1 MIKKLFALSA
11 AIALLGATPAL
22 AQLPGVEV
30 EPYLGVYI
38 PFLDLVDEEVDVGGV
53 PFDFAAGQ
61 KTALAL
67 GGRVTVWLAG
77 PVGIEGNFLYAFSD
91 VEVSADAA
99 AEDESANVWAADA
112 RLILKFGV
120 PLAPISFHV
129 NGGIAYIAHGG
140 DAFENVTDGDS
151 SIGGVVGAGLRV
163 KLPGIVGIRFDAQS
177 YIYSTELSV
186 DDPDLGGVV
195 TFDSVF
201 LADVVASAGLV
212 ISIGP

>member
-1 MIKKLFALSA
+1 M
-11 AIALLGATPAL
+11 
-22 AQLPGVEV
+22 
-30 EPYLGVYI
+30 
-38 PFLDLVDEEVDVGGV
+38 
-53 PFDFAAGQ
+53 
-61 KTALAL
+61 
-67 GGRVTVWLAG
+67 
-77 PVGIEGNFLYAFSD
+77 
-91 VEVSADAA
+91 
-99 AEDESANVWAADA
+99 
-112 RLILKFGV
+112 
-120 PLAPISFHV
+120 
-129 NGGIAYIAHGG
+129 
-140 DAFENVTDGDS
+140 TDGDS